1 MMRCRTLAL
10 AGALALC
17 AAPAGRAQG
26 NTEEMLKRAITLYDD
41 VQLERALIVFR
52 QVVSPSSPFEVSREQ
67 RVTAYKYIGA
77 GLALQNMRDS
87 AIVYFRAALERDPF
101 TDLDPRSFLD
111 KEQNAFAEARRRT
124 YAVGVRPV
132 SPDTI
137 DPRTERLALAV
148 MTTHASAVRLELR
161 AAGSSVGDVVFTGAA
176 DGLVEIA
183 WTGVRQDGR
192 LAPTGRY
199 ELVAVGQ
206 SQLLSRMDS
215 SRVYFDLRLDHPP
228 LEDTLAA
235 LGPSDLLPERHPPG
249 AAARDLSK
257 GLLVGILSFTLPRLI
272 AGGDLAPDASMGAAA
287 AAAGAA
293 AGVYGFAT
301 LRRHVE
307 IPANIAANITR
318 RAERERANAAIRE
331 RNAEKL
337 SLSRVIVAPAAGIGV
352 GSIR

>member
-1 MMRCRTLAL
+1 MSRRLILIA
-10 AGALALC
+10 ALALH
-17 AAPAGRAQG
+17 AVPADARAQG
-26 NTEEMLKRAITLYDD
+26 NTDEMLKRAIVLYED
-41 VQLERALIVFR
+41 VQLERALVVFR

-67 RVTAYKYIGA
+67 RTTAYKYIGA
-77 GLALQNMRDS
+77 GLALQKMRDS

-111 KEQNAFAEARRRT
+111 KEQSAFAEARRRT
-124 YAVGVRPV
+124 FAVGVRPV
-132 SPDTI
+132 VPDTV
-137 DPRTERLALAV
+137 DPRTERIPLAV
-148 MTTHASAVRLELR
+148 MTTHASSVRLELR
-161 AAGSSVGDVVFTGAA
+161 AAGSATGDIVFNGDA

-206 SQLLSRMDS
+206 SKLMSRTDS

-228 LEDTLAA
+228 LEDTLPA
-235 LGPSDLLPERHPPG
+235 LGLSDLLPERHPPG

-257 GLLVGILSFTLPRLI
+257 GLLIGIISFTLPRLV
-272 AGGDLAPDASMGAAA
+272 AGGELSPDASMGAAA

-301 LRRHVE
+301 LRRNVE
-307 IPANIAANITR
+307 IPSNIAINIQR
-318 RAERERANAAIRE
+318 RAARERTNAAIRE
-331 RNAEKL
+331 RNNEKL
-337 SLSRVIVAPAAGIGV
+337 SLSRVIVAPAAGFGV
-352 GSIR
+352 GDTR